1 MRWPSPDGLVRT
13 CQPKRSGSTQRAPA
27 LTAPPSSGAKTRC
40 RRAGTLRT
48 SGRAIFLGATDEADG
63 FAGTAPVGS
72 YPPNALGL
80 YEMAGNVWEWTAD
93 WYADG
98 HPADAE
104 TACCV
109 PADPR
114 GPSVESSFDPGQPQF
129 SIPRRVIKG
138 GSFLC
143 ADNYC
148 QRYRPAA
155 RRPQMIDTGMSHV
168 GFRTVSRDGSRS
180 VMTEDSIERPASFP
194 RGAMVRP
201 VRRCSISSRPPMTL
215 RRRTGWRSMTT
226 MARCGARS
234 RATPSSTSSSGSC
247 GSASTSALRCVMFP
261 NSLLFSTVT
270 WRR

>member
-1 MRWPSPDGLVRT
+1 MHVAFED
-13 CQPKRSGSTQRAPA
+13 A
-27 LTAPPSSGAKTRC
+27 LAYAQWAGEDLPTEAEWEYAA
-40 RRAGTLRT
+40 RAGADSTAFIWGQDAVPE
-48 SGRAIFLGATDEADG
+48 GRYLANFWQGDFPWRNDEADG

-109 PADPR
+109 PADPL

-168 GFRTVSRDGSRS
+168 GFRTVSRDGA
-180 VMTEDSIERPASFP
+180 EA
-194 RGAMVRP
+194 
-201 VRRCSISSRPPMTL
+201 
-215 RRRTGWRSMTT
+215 
-226 MARCGARS
+226 
-234 RATPSSTSSSGSC
+234 
-247 GSASTSALRCVMFP
+247 
-261 NSLLFSTVT
+261 
-270 WRR
+270 